1 MLIGLTAKHKTQKG
15 RLNLALE
22 LACPLWLGMK
32 MNVTAQVGE
41 VNAGLR
47 SRSRETP
54 PQASVQFSCSVV
66 SDSL

>member
-1 MLIGLTAKHKTQKG
+1 MSIGLTAKHKTQKG
-15 RLNLALE
+15 RLSPALE

-32 MNVTAQVGE
+32 MNTTAQVGE

-54 PQASVQFSCSVV
+54 LQASVQFSLSVV